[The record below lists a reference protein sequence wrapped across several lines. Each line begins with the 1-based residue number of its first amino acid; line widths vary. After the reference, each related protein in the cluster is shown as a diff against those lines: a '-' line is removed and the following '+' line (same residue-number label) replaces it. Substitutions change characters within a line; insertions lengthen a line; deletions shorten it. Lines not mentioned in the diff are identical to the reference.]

1 MGVADELASVR
12 HRVKRMRD
20 KFGDQM
26 WTIFCVFTWLAPSSC
41 LFLAFFHDFWLQ
53 TTSKN
58 VQKMHFSRRL
68 RTPNLKKIAG
78 ARRERAAPRSGNF
91 FKLGSPNA
99 GARFR
104 CSVSL
109 CYSPSGGATRHAS
122 MKSLRTHVG
131 FPLEVPFA
139 VRSVCLS
146 VCPSVCPSVAHF

>member
-1 MGVADELASVR
+1 MFLRGW
-12 HRVKRMRD
+12 RVL
-20 KFGDQM
+20 
-26 WTIFCVFTWLAPSSC
+26 LAPFSH
-41 LFLAFFHDFWLQ
+41 FFVILGTQ

-58 VQKMHFSRRL
+58 VQKTHFSSRL
-68 RTPNLKKIAG
+68 RTPNFKKIAG
-78 ARRERAAPRSGNF
+78 ARRERAAPRSGDF

-104 CSVSL
+104 SCVSL

-122 MKSLRTHVG
+122 MKSLRTHVR

-146 VCPSVCPSVAHF
+146 VCPWRTFNPFGRFFSYHAGFKEHQKLGRFRFFH